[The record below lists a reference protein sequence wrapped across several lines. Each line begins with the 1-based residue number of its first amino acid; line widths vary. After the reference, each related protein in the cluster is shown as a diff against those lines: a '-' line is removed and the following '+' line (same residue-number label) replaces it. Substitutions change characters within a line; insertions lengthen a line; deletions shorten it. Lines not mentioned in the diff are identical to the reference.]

1 MYHDHV
7 SVQISWEPKASL
19 LLTSSRS
26 CRPGT
31 VVHEAKNKPL
41 CVFETAVMM
50 DVFHAFSL
58 NGSYTSALLI
68 LPVFIIA
75 YAVCRRTWRVSP
87 NVFPPGP
94 PARPIIGNILHF
106 KTRGAWTYL
115 TELKDEYGDLV
126 FFHGLGSNI
135 LVLNTLEAIED
146 LLDKRATVYS
156 SRPFFTVVSE
166 LMGLGQ
172 SIPLLPYGTEWRELR
187 KMAHAALS
195 TSATQKYHTTQ
206 EDLSALL
213 NVALLN
219 DPANFFS
226 HIRLAAGRIVFA
238 ITYGLSANTTDR
250 EYITQAEETLQIVVK
265 ATVPGAYLCDILPIL
280 KRCPS
285 WVPFQREAA
294 YGKMMIETLV
304 SAPFDHVKRS
314 MIEGT
319 ARPSLTHDLLIND
332 TLTDE
337 SARREYEYRVKWT
350 AGSMFGAGGETTYAT
365 VLVFVIAMALNP
377 DKQRIAQAEID
388 RVIGGHRLPI
398 IADRDDLPYV
408 NAVIKE
414 TMRWHPS
421 LPLSIARTS
430 AKDDYY
436 RGYLIPKGTIILPN
450 AWAVAFERNDEYD
463 VLDFVPE
470 RFLSSK
476 STTIDPGLWAF
487 GFGRRICP
495 GKVLAEN
502 SLFVLISTIIA
513 AFDILPPA
521 EGKLEP
527 RFGLDLVSYPQ
538 PFDCRILPRSSTTAA
553 LVRERA
559 ALCTV

>member
-1 MYHDHV
+1 
-7 SVQISWEPKASL
+7 
-19 LLTSSRS
+19 
-26 CRPGT
+26 
-31 VVHEAKNKPL
+31 
-41 CVFETAVMM
+41 
-50 DVFHAFSL
+50 
-58 NGSYTSALLI
+58 
-68 LPVFIIA
+68 
-75 YAVCRRTWRVSP
+75 RTWRVSP

-115 TELKDEYGDLV
+115 TELKDEYGTIL
-126 FFHGLGSNI
+126 HISNI

-250 EYITQAEETLQIVVK
+250 EA
-265 ATVPGAYLCDILPIL
+265 L

-314 MIEGT
+314 M
-319 ARPSLTHDLLIND
+319 
-332 TLTDE
+332 
-337 SARREYEYRVKWT
+337 ARRKTFGCFRVYT
-350 AGSMFGAGGETTYAT
+350 Q
-365 VLVFVIAMALNP
+365 LN
-377 DKQRIAQAEID
+377 
-388 RVIGGHRLPI
+388 
-398 IADRDDLPYV
+398 
-408 NAVIKE
+408 
-414 TMRWHPS
+414 
-421 LPLSIARTS
+421 
-430 AKDDYY
+430 
-436 RGYLIPKGTIILPN
+436 
-450 AWAVAFERNDEYD
+450 
-463 VLDFVPE
+463 
-470 RFLSSK
+470 
-476 STTIDPGLWAF
+476 
-487 GFGRRICP
+487 GF
-495 GKVLAEN
+495 
-502 SLFVLISTIIA
+502 
-513 AFDILPPA
+513 
-521 EGKLEP
+521 
-527 RFGLDLVSYPQ
+527 
-538 PFDCRILPRSSTTAA
+538 
-553 LVRERA
+553 
-559 ALCTV
+559 